1 MKELFKIF
9 TRQVNAATADGYSDW
24 DDGILYLADSAEE
37 AKELYIDDLTDQLS
51 FNVRE
56 TSQNEFGNP
65 VDYQLED
72 GAQFQIGIF

>member
-1 MKELFKIF
+1 MKEFKIF

-37 AKELYIDDLTDQLS
+37 AKELYIDDLADQLS

-56 TSQNEFGNP
+56 TSPNEFGNP

-72 GAQFQIGIF
+72 GAQFQIDIF